1 MRQSAIIGAAVLVTI
16 FSVLPAAAA
25 DAIAGGELARRWCA
39 VCHLVAPDQERAP
52 TVAPPFA
59 SIARRPGFNVEQLS
73 KSMLAPHPQ
82 MPGREL
88 SRDQADDIAA
98 YIATL
103 KN

>member
-1 MRQSAIIGAAVLVTI
+1 MRAPAILTVIVSVASAHPSPALTADTAA
-16 FSVLPAAAA
+16 
-25 DAIAGGELARRWCA
+25 GKELAQRWCA

-59 SIARRPGFNVEQLS
+59 SIGKKPGFNADQVA

-88 SRDQADDIAA
+88 SRDQAADIAA

-103 KN
+103 AK